1 MFERVEVIRAVQGC
15 TARLS
20 GTNTRHPALFTCL
33 LLSLTICAP
42 AIAAD
47 DAARLNEI
55 RERIKDVESSLRTA
69 HDESDALLAELQQAE
84 AAIIQ
89 SRARVSEINAEVAR
103 KTASLEELNTQAE
116 SQRSVLAQQRGQLAD
131 QVRAA
136 YRSGR
141 HDYLKLLLN
150 QEDPALLGR
159 MLAYHDYTSRA
170 RARNIEV
177 VAAALN
183 NLASIQNDIGNEAIR
198 LEQLRMLETA
208 RLAELEAQRE
218 SRGMVLA
225 RLRET
230 ISFKDRELA
239 LLQRNEQELA
249 RLLDRLREEDR
260 DRIESVNDVLIS
272 TPQGLVLQAK
282 NLLDMTPQKGPTQ
295 IERKNQQRILRV
307 NAELDAGTVL
317 GDGVKAVQA
326 RLPEIP
332 VPQGFQVGFGAEVE
346 QQAQAFSQ
354 LQVLLILGVLLVYA
368 VMASQYESLRDPF
381 IVMFSVP
388 VAAIGV
394 VAALKL
400 TSTSFSLQAYIG
412 VIMLGGIVVSNA
424 ILLVD
429 YTNTLRRRDGM
440 PLREAVELA
449 GRRRLRPILM
459 TSIATGLGLVPMA
472 IGLGEGGELQAPLA
486 RVVIGGLAVSTVVT
500 LVLVPSI
507 YTLFEEGLAGLRRRP
522 ATQA

>member
-20 GTNTRHPALFTCL
+20 GTNTRHSALFTCL

-260 DRIESVNDVLIS
+260 VPRLLQG
-272 TPQGLVLQAK
+272 TPPFPSL
-282 NLLDMTPQKGPTQ
+282 KGRLKWP
-295 IERKNQQRILRV
+295 
-307 NAELDAGTVL
+307 AAGPVTHRF
-317 GDGVKAVQA
+317 GDP
-326 RLPEIP
+326 R
-332 VPQGFQVGFGAEVE
+332 
-346 QQAQAFSQ
+346 
-354 LQVLLILGVLLVYA
+354 
-368 VMASQYESLRDPF
+368 M
-381 IVMFSVP
+381 
-388 VAAIGV
+388 
-394 VAALKL
+394 
-400 TSTSFSLQAYIG
+400 
-412 VIMLGGIVVSNA
+412 GG
-424 ILLVD
+424 
-429 YTNTLRRRDGM
+429 
-440 PLREAVELA
+440 
-449 GRRRLRPILM
+449 RLRYQGVTIGAP
-459 TSIATGLGLVPMA
+459 TGSDV
-472 IGLGEGGELQAPLA
+472 
-486 RVVIGGLAVSTVVT
+486 RAVSTGTV
-500 LVLVPSI
+500 I
-507 YTLFEEGLAGLRRRP
+507 FADWFRNMGLLIIIDHGGGFMSLYGHNESLLKKAGDIVQTGEMVAKVGDTGGQEQAGLYFEIRKGGDPLDPDLWCRG
-522 ATQA
+522 